1 MRFMLLTHF
10 ILRGNICEDSQGDTA
25 MSKPNDST
33 VLILKQA
40 SIWLCQNGRT
50 EFEGYIRSISPLGF
64 TAALCARESSPATR
78 IDLAGALLGRKFAA
92 AICGRDYST
101 IVEANATD
109 VQALAGSRFDYNVSC
124 RFVNLDTDQKRMIVG
139 LIIEHY
145 APNSIAM

>member
-1 MRFMLLTHF
+1 
-10 ILRGNICEDSQGDTA
+10 

-33 VLILKQA
+33 VLIMKQA
-40 SIWLCQNGRT
+40 SLWLCQNGRT
-50 EFEGYIRSISPLGF
+50 EFEGYVRSISPLGF
-64 TAALCARESSPATR
+64 TAALCAREPSATDHA
-78 IDLAGALLGRKFAA
+78 DLTAALLGRKFAA

-109 VQALAGSRFDYNVSC
+109 VQALSGSRFDFNVTC

-145 APNSIAM
+145 APRNVAM